1 MQARS
6 RLVRSNTLTQH
17 VPLAMVLLLL
27 WNAGCQKHGSPVGPG
42 SNRAPEVRTVTISPP
57 TVGPGGSATI
67 RVEAVDPE
75 GDALFYR
82 YSAEAGTVTPN
93 PGQPAQATYTNT
105 ASPGRSSDRVTVFVT
120 DSKNATGT
128 YTASIG
134 LLGNQPPRVRIE
146 AGRSGCHPARP
157 GDFCTIALTAVAE
170 DAEGDG
176 LDYVWAGCASGVLRQ
191 AECRVRALGPAT
203 AVVSV
208 TDARG
213 ASSLASLSV
222 QGENRAPNI
231 VRDGPESRPSPSRLI
246 ITPDDPDDGGEYR
259 CGWRGDCLCRGDF
272 QSYNVSCEVA
282 AGASSCAMTAYCW
295 DSWGGTG
302 EARFRLQ
309 K

>member
-1 MQARS
+1 
-6 RLVRSNTLTQH
+6 
-17 VPLAMVLLLL
+17 LALLSGG
-27 WNAGCQKHGSPVGPG
+27 ACQKHDNPVGPG
-42 SNRAPEVRTVTISPP
+42 SNRAPEVRNVTVSPP

-82 YSAEAGTVTPN
+82 YSAEAGSVTPN

-105 ASPGRSSDRVTVFVT
+105 ASPGRGTDRVTVFVT

-146 AGRSGCHPARP
+146 AGRSGCHPGRP
-157 GDFCTIALTAVAE
+157 GDFCTIALTALAE
-170 DAEGDG
+170 DTEGDV

-191 AECRVRALGPAT
+191 AECRVRAIGPTT

-213 ASSLASLSV
+213 ATSLASVTV
-222 QGENRAPNI
+222 QGENRAPNV
-231 VRDGPESRPSPSRLI
+231 VRDGPESRPSPARLV
-246 ITPDDPDDGGEYR
+246 ITPEDPDDGSDYR
-259 CGWRGDCLCRGDF
+259 CGWRGDCTCRGDF
-272 QSYNVSCEVA
+272 QSYNTTCEVA
-282 AGASSCAMTAYCW
+282 TGASTCNMTVYCW
-295 DSWGGTG
+295 DGWGATG